1 MNNAPVRLP
10 ALALGLL
17 SLLPACSQPQSAA
30 AGPGQAPTPSSAEA
44 QAQAK
49 TYQGH
54 GVIRGFQSD
63 GKVVVLEHQ
72 AIPGLMEGMT
82 MGFELADP
90 AAARGFKLG
99 DRVDFNLSVQG
110 DNWTI
115 ESMKKSQ

>member
-1 MNNAPVRLP
+1 MKTTPVLAL
-10 ALALGLL
+10 ALALGGLAI
-17 SLLPACSQPQSAA
+17 LPACSQPPST
-30 AGPGQAPTPSSAEA
+30 GSGQAPTPSSAQG
-44 QAQAK
+44 QAEAK

-90 AAARGFKLG
+90 TAARAFRVG
-99 DRVDFNLSVQG
+99 DTVDFNLSVQG

-115 ESMKKSQ
+115 ESMTKSK

>member
-1 MNNAPVRLP
+1 MKKAPLCL
-10 ALALGLL
+10 LALGLATL
-17 SLLPACSQPQSAA
+17 ALLPACGQPPAA
-30 AGPGQAPTPSSAEA
+30 AGGPGQAPTPSSAEA

-90 AAARGFKLG
+90 TAARVFRVG
-99 DRVDFNLSVQG
+99 DTVDFNLSVQG
-110 DNWTI
+110 DSWTI
-115 ESMKKSQ
+115 ESMKKSK